1 MYLFLS
7 DLPPPKARTGCDCCF
22 ALHRQQHMYTATIVA
37 MMVQMP
43 ATIPIIASVLKGFCS
58 LASLMTG
65 LDEPGDVESILTS

>member
-1 MYLFLS
+1 
-7 DLPPPKARTGCDCCF
+7 
-22 ALHRQQHMYTATIVA
+22 MYTATIVA